1 MRLVDLTM
9 FWVWSNITQ
18 TNKNVVNYV
27 FIRLPL

>member
-18 TNKNVVNYV
+18 LNKNVVNYV
-27 FIRLPL
+27 VGQK